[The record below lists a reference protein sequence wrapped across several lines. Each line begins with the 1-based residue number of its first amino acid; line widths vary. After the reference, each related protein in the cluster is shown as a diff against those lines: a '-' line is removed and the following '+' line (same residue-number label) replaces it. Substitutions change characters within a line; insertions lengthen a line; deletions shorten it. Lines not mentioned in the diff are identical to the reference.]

1 MFNITA
7 AGTIYET
14 LLGWRVHCKCC
25 LFKIL
30 TGKWAWSIFNL
41 LLFWQL
47 SVNLSLNSQSL
58 SRQSSSLWTV
68 SLRKELVDNMFI
80 LLLQYYKNIWSQWQ
94 QRKISGWQIL
104 TMYLI
109 VMFIAEE
116 HSTLGSS
123 QKHFFLAWMS
133 SSYFLSYMCFWCLFL
148 FYSTISSWKI
158 LFFSMIFLVQLLL
171 NSLFL
176 TSPVQTRVFNHLRY
190 RDDEL
195 SSHLFANT
203 LPVSLPL
210 WVKNVLV
217 TLVCLKLL

>member
-14 LLGWRVHCKCC
+14 LLGWRAHCKCC

-30 TGKWAWSIFNL
+30 TGKWAWSNFNL

-133 SSYFLSYMCFWCLFL
+133 SSYFLSYMCFCCLFL
-148 FYSTISSWKI
+148 FYSTISSWKT
-158 LFFSMIFLVQLLL
+158 LFFFPW
-171 NSLFL
+171 FFW
-176 TSPVQTRVFNHLRY
+176 FNY
-190 RDDEL
+190 
-195 SSHLFANT
+195 
-203 LPVSLPL
+203 
-210 WVKNVLV
+210 
-217 TLVCLKLL
+217 C